1 MRSLPR
7 PTSLSA
13 RITLLLVLISLVV
26 LGAGSKWMDWRI
38 DHAMERSFEQNLLTQ
53 ALTLRTAIQ
62 MEAQAPLREQV
73 LTPSHALNGTDPTYY
88 QVQCPG
94 APPLSS
100 NPPLPTRPQGWS
112 DDAPRTPRFETVRH
126 EHTHLVFVQFG
137 FAAAAEPGGGADSPV
152 ATNTNIARPD
162 AQGMCMLLF
171 AQDRHAM
178 DELLATID
186 WILLL
191 SPALA
196 LLVALVAVP
205 LVVRHGLR
213 PMGALIERMCGIGPV
228 APGERLALTGVRELD
243 PLVARFNDVLAR
255 MDTGLANERQFASG
269 LAHETHTRL
278 AELRALA
285 EVETRYPSGRSLA
298 DVLGEVGSIGAELEA
313 TVTALLLLT
322 RLQSRIEAPDWQDL
336 ALGPWLEHQLQRQKA
351 AATTRGVQLRGEFT
365 QARRL
370 RTDPALLEVVIGNL
384 LANACSYAPRGDVVT
399 LRLERDGVRID
410 NAAPG
415 LEAADLDKLGQRF
428 WRKQLPHAAHAGLGL
443 ALARA
448 AAQVLELSLDFRLDG
463 QQRLQATLSWPPSI
477 GSTSAPP

>member
-1 MRSLPR
+1 MRNLPR
-7 PTSLSA
+7 PASLSA
-13 RITLLLVLISLVV
+13 RITLLLVLISLVI

-38 DHAMERSFEQNLLTQ
+38 DHAMESRFEQNLLTQ
-53 ALTLRTAIQ
+53 ALTLRTAVQ
-62 MEAQAPLREQV
+62 MEAEAPLQQQL

-94 APPLSS
+94 VPPLRSS
-100 NPPLPTRPQGWS
+100 PPLPTRPQGWA
-112 DDAPRTPRFETVRH
+112 DGAPLTPRFKTVRH
-126 EHTHLVFVQFG
+126 KHAHLVFVQFS
-137 FAAAAEPGGGADSPV
+137 FAAAQGPGDLTVAPV
-152 ATNTNIARPD
+152 ATDTAAAGPG
-162 AQGMCMLLF
+162 AQDMCVMLF

-178 DELLATID
+178 DELLGTID

-196 LLVALVAVP
+196 LLIALLAVP

-213 PMGALIERMCGIGPV
+213 PMGVLIERMRDIGPN
-228 APGERLALTGVRELD
+228 APGQRLAPTGVHELD

-255 MDTGLANERQFASG
+255 MDAGLANERQFASG
-269 LAHETHTRL
+269 LAHETRTRL

-285 EVETRYPSGRSLA
+285 EVETRYPSGRSLP
-298 DVLGEVGSIGAELEA
+298 DVLAEVGSIGAELEA

-322 RLQSRIEAPDWQDL
+322 RLQSRIESPDWQDL
-336 ALGPWLEHQLQRQKA
+336 ALAPWLERQLQRQQ
-351 AATTRGVQLRGEFT
+351 ATATARGVQLRGEFPHP
-365 QARRL
+365 RRL
-370 RTDPALLEVVIGNL
+370 RTDPALLEVIVGNL

-399 LRLERDGVRID
+399 LRLERDCVRID

-415 LEAADLDKLGQRF
+415 LEVADLAKLGQRF

-448 AAQVLELSLDFRLDG
+448 AAQVLGLSLVFQLDG
-463 QQRLQATLSWPPSI
+463 TQRLQTVLGWPS
-477 GSTSAPP
+477 GVGGTGVS

>member
-1 MRSLPR
+1 MRILPR
-7 PTSLSA
+7 PASLSA
-13 RITLLLVLISLVV
+13 RITLLLVLTSLVV

-38 DHAMERSFEQNLLTQ
+38 DHAMENRFEQNLLTQ
-53 ALTLRTAIQ
+53 ALTLRTAVQ
-62 MEAQAPLREQV
+62 MEAGAPPHREL

-88 QVQCPG
+88 QVECPG
-94 APPLSS
+94 MPPLRSS
-100 NPPLPTRPQGWS
+100 PPLPTRPHGWA
-112 DDAPRTPRFETVRH
+112 DEAPPPAPRFKTVH
-126 EHTHLVFVQFG
+126 HKHAHLVFVQFG
-137 FAAAAEPGGGADSPV
+137 FAAAPGPRDRTAAPLAADAATAGPGARD
-152 ATNTNIARPD
+152 
-162 AQGMCMLLF
+162 MCVMLF

-178 DELLATID
+178 DELLGTID

-196 LLVALVAVP
+196 LLIALLAVP

-213 PMGALIERMCGIGPV
+213 PLGVLIERMRGIGPNV
-228 APGERLALTGVRELD
+228 PGQRLAPTGVRELD

-255 MDTGLANERQFASG
+255 MDAGLANERQFASG
-269 LAHETHTRL
+269 LAHETRTRL

-285 EVETRYPSGRSLA
+285 EVETRYPSGRSLP

-322 RLQSRIEAPDWQDL
+322 RLQSRIESPDWQEL
-336 ALGPWLEHQLQRQKA
+336 ALAPWLERQLQRQQ
-351 AATTRGVQLRGEFT
+351 ATATARGVQLRGEFPHPG
-365 QARRL
+365 RL

-384 LANACSYAPRGDVVT
+384 LANACTYAPRGDVVT
-399 LRLERDGVRID
+399 LRLELDCVRIE

-415 LEAADLDKLGQRF
+415 LEMADLAKLGQRF

-448 AAQVLELSLDFRLDG
+448 AAQVLELSLAFQLDG
-463 QQRLQATLSWPPSI
+463 KQRLQAVLAWPAGMGDAGAS
-477 GSTSAPP
+477 